1 MLGEMVADS
10 SFSEGI
16 PRRSEVIQRHRDA
29 GGKIAAVF
37 PIHYPRAL
45 FRAFDM
51 LPIEVWGPPSADVTV
66 GDAHIQ
72 TYICSIVRCGFSFFL
87 DGGLDVADVLAVP
100 HACDSLQG
108 LGSSLTDFHE
118 KQKPVLTF
126 YMPRNANAAGVDFFA
141 DEIRARYEMLAD
153 FTGKRPSDDDLLGAI
168 EREERADVMFA
179 MLLDKRR
186 ALDLSDLEYYRV
198 LRARE
203 YLPAEEFET
212 LAQAT
217 LEREA
222 DRPRP
227 GVPIILSGIVAEPM
241 DLFGAI
247 ADAGGMVVG
256 DDLASTGRRRYRAGT
271 SQDPFRRMAE
281 SILSGPP
288 DSTRGSAIR
297 ERIDHLR
304 ALATRSEAR
313 GVVFL
318 EIRFCEPEQFY
329 MPQIRQGLDA
339 AGIQSVVI
347 DLDISEPLPM
357 QAVTRI
363 EAFLEMF
370 A

>member
-1 MLGEMVADS
+1 MVADS
-10 SFSEGI
+10 PSTAGV
-16 PRRSEVIQRHRDA
+16 PRRSEVIQRHKDA

-45 FRAFDM
+45 FRAFDI
-51 LPIEVWGPPSADVTV
+51 LPIEVWGPPSADVTI

-72 TYICSIVRCGFSFFL
+72 AYICSVVRCGFSFFL
-87 DGGLDVADVLAVP
+87 SGGLDVADILAVP

-118 KQKPVLTF
+118 KKKPVLTF
-126 YMPRNANAAGVDFFA
+126 YMPRNTHRAAVDFFA
-141 DEIRARYEMLAD
+141 DEIRARYEKLAEV
-153 FTGKRPSDDDLLGAI
+153 TGKRPSDDDLLQAI
-168 EREERADVMFA
+168 EREERADILFA

-186 ALDLSDLEYYRV
+186 ALDLTDLDYYRV

-203 YLPAEEFET
+203 YLPAEEFEQ

-222 DRPRP
+222 ASPRA
-227 GVPIILSGIVAEPM
+227 GVPIVLSGIVAEPM
-241 DLFGAI
+241 ALLEAI
-247 ADAGGMVVG
+247 GDAGGMVVG

-271 SQDPFRRMAE
+271 SQEPFRRMAE

-288 DSTRGSAIR
+288 DSTRGCAIR

-304 ALATRSEAR
+304 ALVTRTEAR

-318 EIRFCEPEQFY
+318 EIKFCEPEQFY
-329 MPQIRQGLDA
+329 MPLIRKALDE
-339 AGIQSVVI
+339 AGIQSMVI